1 LPKGR
6 KNLQINSEEHHEQ
19 RHVNPLTGLTQ
30 AAIFTALSMI
40 FIGAAV
46 AESQQDSSNQHEEH
60 HERRHPN
67 H

>member
-1 LPKGR
+1 M
-6 KNLQINSEEHHEQ
+6 NSEEHHEQ

-30 AAIFTALSMI
+30 AAIFSALSMI
-40 FIGAAV
+40 IGAAV